1 MTEAFRED
9 ATHLARAL
17 ESFGDCRGPLRAA
30 LTQDSFA
37 ILALW
42 RLRCAARRWRL
53 PGANHLLRR
62 IQTVLFGIELGND
75 IELGRGVFFAHP
87 VGVVVGGRARVGS
100 RVCFMGS
107 NTVGTARDE
116 GWPVIGDD
124 VVLGAGARVLGPVHV
139 GEGAVVG
146 ANAVVLSDV
155 PPGAIAVGIPAR
167 VVRERAPER
176 SPIAAA
182 R

>member
-1 MTEAFRED
+1 MTKTFRKD
-9 ATHLARAL
+9 ARNLAHAL
-17 ESFGDCRGPLRAA
+17 ESFGDSRGPLRAA

-53 PGANHLLRR
+53 PGVNHLLRR
-62 IQTVLFGIELGND
+62 VQTVFFGIELGND
-75 IELGRGVFFAHP
+75 IALGRGVFFAHP
-87 VGVVVGGRARVGS
+87 VGTVVGGRARIGN

-124 VVLGAGARVLGPVHV
+124 VVLGAGARVLGPVSV
-139 GEGAVVG
+139 GERAVVG

-155 PPGAIAVGIPAR
+155 PADAVVVGIPAR
-167 VVRERAPER
+167 VVRERAGEGAR
-176 SPIAAA
+176 IAAA